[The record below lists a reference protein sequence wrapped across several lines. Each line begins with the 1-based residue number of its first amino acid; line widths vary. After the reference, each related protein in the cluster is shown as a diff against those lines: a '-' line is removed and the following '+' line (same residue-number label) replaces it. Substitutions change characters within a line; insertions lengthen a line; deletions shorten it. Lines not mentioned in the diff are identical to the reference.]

1 MALTTRKW
9 AVALWALTATLG
21 AQLHAARS
29 EENNART
36 PQQAAGTP
44 AKVDQSEGPLPQTC
58 EAPARKNSSL
68 TIKIRL
74 TAEALSR
81 VVFDHHKK
89 SEAALPSGI
98 IGQSLICACVD
109 NGGNLEDRVKLLR
122 GSGSPVLDTEALE
135 IGKTLDYPAGH
146 PGCMHDTINFAGPN
160 D

>member
-1 MALTTRKW
+1 MTATARKW

-21 AQLHAARS
+21 AQLHTARS
-29 EENNART
+29 EESNAHA
-36 PQQAAGTP
+36 PQQAASTP
-44 AKVDQSEGPLPQTC
+44 AKVDPSDGPLPQTC

-74 TAEALSR
+74 TAEAFSAVAL
-81 VVFDHHKK
+81 DHPKPR
-89 SEAALPSGI
+89 EALPAGV

-109 NGGNLEDRVKLLR
+109 NGGNIKDRVQLLR
-122 GSGSPVLDTEALE
+122 GSGSPVLDSEALE

-146 PGCMHDTINFAGPN
+146 PGCMRDTINFAGPN